1 MMKQLMISI
10 YLIFTFFCTEAIS
23 NDDKTYVSFDVIEM
37 NVERVNDNLFRW
49 IKFHPDSEFPCLRLE
64 ILEAGSNALI
74 KRKNIC
80 NVYDEA
86 LKVTHD
92 FKKLSFLDIYNLSV
106 ESQTLTFELELSLLS
121 QNVVNMNCSIKI
133 ENTDF
138 SPLVCHRSESE

>member
-1 MMKQLMISI
+1 MKQLMISI
-10 YLIFTFFCTEAIS
+10 YLIFTSFCTEAIS

-80 NVYDEA
+80 NAYDEA

-133 ENTDF
+133 ENKDF
-138 SPLVCHRSESE
+138 SPLVCNRSE

>member
-37 NVERVNDNLFRW
+37 DVERVNDNLFRW

-133 ENTDF
+133 ENKDF
-138 SPLVCHRSESE
+138 SPLVCNRSE

>member
-1 MMKQLMISI
+1 MKQLITFICM
-10 YLIFTFFCTEAIS
+10 IFTFSCTEALS
-23 NDDKTYVSFDVIEM
+23 NDDKTYVSLDVIEM

-49 IKFHPDSEFPCLRLE
+49 LKFHPDSEFPCLRLE

-92 FKKLSFLDIYNLSV
+92 FKKLSFLDIYNLSIDA
-106 ESQTLTFELELSLLS
+106 QTLKFDLELSLLS
-121 QNVVNMNCSIKI
+121 QNVVNMSCFIKI
-133 ENTDF
+133 ENKDF
-138 SPLVCHRSESE
+138 SPLNCHRLE

>member
-1 MMKQLMISI
+1 MMKQLITFICMV
-10 YLIFTFFCTEAIS
+10 FTFSCTEALS
-23 NDDKTYVSFDVIEM
+23 NDDKPYVSLDVIEM
-37 NVERVNDNLFRW
+37 NVEKLNGNLFRW
-49 IKFHPDSEFPCLRLE
+49 LKFHPDSEFPCLRLE

-92 FKKLSFLDIYNLSV
+92 FKKLSFVDIYNLSTGA
-106 ESQTLTFELELSLLS
+106 QTLKFDLELSLLS
-121 QNVVNMNCSIKI
+121 QNVVNMSCFIKI

-138 SPLVCHRSESE
+138 SPLNCHRLE

>member
-1 MMKQLMISI
+1 MKQLMISI

-37 NVERVNDNLFRW
+37 DVERVNDNLFRW

-133 ENTDF
+133 ENKDF
-138 SPLVCHRSESE
+138 SPLVCNRSE

>member
-1 MMKQLMISI
+1 MKQLMISI

-138 SPLVCHRSESE
+138 SPLFCHRSESE

>member
-92 FKKLSFLDIYNLSV
+92 FKKLSFRDIYNLSV
-106 ESQTLTFELELSLLS
+106 ESQTLTFEMELSLLS

-133 ENTDF
+133 ENKDF
-138 SPLVCHRSESE
+138 SPLFCHRSE

>member
-1 MMKQLMISI
+1 MKQLMISI

-64 ILEAGSNALI
+64 ILEAGRNALI

-133 ENTDF
+133 ENKDF
-138 SPLVCHRSESE
+138 SPLVCNRSE

>member
-1 MMKQLMISI
+1 MSL
-10 YLIFTFFCTEAIS
+10 
-23 NDDKTYVSFDVIEM
+23 DVIEM

-49 IKFHPDSEFPCLRLE
+49 IKFHPDSDFPCLRLE

-92 FKKLSFLDIYNLSV
+92 FKKLSFLDTYNLSV

>member
-1 MMKQLMISI
+1 MKQLIISVC
-10 YLIFTFFCTEAIS
+10 LIFTFSCTDALS
-23 NDDKTYVSFDVIEM
+23 NDDKTYVSLDVIEM

-49 IKFHPDSEFPCLRLE
+49 LKFHPDSEYPCLRLE

-74 KRKNIC
+74 KQKNIC

-92 FKKLSFLDIYNLSV
+92 FKKLSFLDIYNLKV
-106 ESQTLTFELELSLLS
+106 NSQTLTFDLELSLLS

-133 ENTDF
+133 ESTDF
-138 SPLVCHRSESE
+138 SPLNCQRLEV

>member
-1 MMKQLMISI
+1 MMKQLITSI
-10 YLIFTFFCTEAIS
+10 CLVLTFFCTESES
-23 NDDKTYVSFDVIEM
+23 NDDKTYVSLDVIEM
-37 NVERVNDNLFRW
+37 HVERVNDNLFRW
-49 IKFHPDSEFPCLRLE
+49 IKFHPESDFPCLRLE
-64 ILEAGSNALI
+64 ILEAGSNELI

-80 NVYDEA
+80 DVYDEA

-106 ESQTLTFELELSLLS
+106 ESQTLTFDLELSLLS
-121 QNVVNMNCSIKI
+121 QSVVNMNCSIKV

>member
-133 ENTDF
+133 ENKDF
-138 SPLVCHRSESE
+138 SPLVCNRSE

>member
-1 MMKQLMISI
+1 MKQLITFICMV
-10 YLIFTFFCTEAIS
+10 FTFSCTEALS
-23 NDDKTYVSFDVIEM
+23 NDDKPYVSLDVIEM
-37 NVERVNDNLFRW
+37 NVEKLNGNLFRW
-49 IKFHPDSEFPCLRLE
+49 LKFHPDSEFPCLRLE

-92 FKKLSFLDIYNLSV
+92 FKKLSFVDIYNLSTGA
-106 ESQTLTFELELSLLS
+106 QTLKFDLELSLLS
-121 QNVVNMNCSIKI
+121 QNVVNMSCFIKI

-138 SPLVCHRSESE
+138 SPLNCHRLE

>member
-1 MMKQLMISI
+1 MKQLMISI

-74 KRKNIC
+74 KRNNIC

-133 ENTDF
+133 ENKDF
-138 SPLVCHRSESE
+138 SPLVCNRSE

>member
-1 MMKQLMISI
+1 MKQLMISI

-92 FKKLSFLDIYNLSV
+92 FKKLSFRDIYNLSV
-106 ESQTLTFELELSLLS
+106 ESQTLTFEMELSLLS

-133 ENTDF
+133 ENKDF
-138 SPLVCHRSESE
+138 SPLFCHRSE

>member
-1 MMKQLMISI
+1 MKQLMISI

-133 ENTDF
+133 ENKDF
-138 SPLVCHRSESE
+138 SPLVCNRSE

>member
-1 MMKQLMISI
+1 MK
-10 YLIFTFFCTEAIS
+10 LIITSVYFILIFFCTDSES
-23 NDDKTYVSFDVIEM
+23 NDDRSYVSLDVIEM

-49 IKFHPDSEFPCLRLE
+49 IKFHPDSYFPCLRLE

-80 NVYDEA
+80 SVYDEA

-92 FKKLSFLDIYNLSV
+92 FKKLSFLDTYNLSV

>member
-1 MMKQLMISI
+1 MMKQLITFICMV
-10 YLIFTFFCTEAIS
+10 FTFSCTEALS
-23 NDDKTYVSFDVIEM
+23 NDDKPYVSLDVIEM
-37 NVERVNDNLFRW
+37 SVERVNNNLFRW
-49 IKFHPDSEFPCLRLE
+49 LKFHPDSEFPCLRLE

-92 FKKLSFLDIYNLSV
+92 FKKLSFVDIYNLSTDM
-106 ESQTLTFELELSLLS
+106 QTLKFDLELSLLS
-121 QNVVNMNCSIKI
+121 QNVVNMSCFIKI

-138 SPLVCHRSESE
+138 SPLNCHRLE